1 MSSKQMTFFRFGEKA
16 TEVIP
21 EGYIKVKFI
30 QNIPKFVGTDTKI
43 YGLFSI
49 NDISI
54 IPIMNSVG
62 LLKKGACIV
71 DKS

>member
-1 MSSKQMTFFRFGEKA
+1 MSSKQMTFFGFGDKT

-30 QNIPKFVGTDTKI
+30 QNIPKFVGINLKE
-43 YGLFSI
+43 YGIFNIGDSA
-49 NDISI
+49 I
-54 IPIMNSVG
+54 IPILNSVG
-62 LLKKGACIV
+62 LLKKGGCII